1 MKKTESYEQLVVRF
15 QKRVPQLQER
25 LREIREGDIPRLV
38 EEERKLELD
47 LARVEGSLQCV
58 EYLAYGRLPHDGNHD
73 GMEDHKPEDNVVPFK
88 RHGSLDALD

>member
-1 MKKTESYEQLVVRF
+1 MKKTESYEQLLVRF
-15 QKRVPQLQER
+15 QKRVPELQER
-25 LREIREGDIPRLV
+25 LREIREGDIPRLM

-58 EYLAYGRLPHDGNHD
+58 EYLAYGKLPHDGNHG
-73 GMEDHKPEDNVVPFK
+73 GMKDHKPQDNVVPFK